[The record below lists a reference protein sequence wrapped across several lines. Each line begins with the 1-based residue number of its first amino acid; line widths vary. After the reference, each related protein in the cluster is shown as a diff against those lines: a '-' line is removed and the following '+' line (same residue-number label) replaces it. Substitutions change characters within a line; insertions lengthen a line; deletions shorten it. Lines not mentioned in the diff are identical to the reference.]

1 MQFSHFLSFRHKN
14 HLDAFGP
21 IKLLNGNEHWTLKKL
36 KKWTFFVSFW
46 WARPNSLSQPIPIR
60 LATWDALVLTRFL
73 FFLLQQHRRTDIH
86 TYRQTD
92 SVSHRTV
99 PLGFASSYTG
109 PDLGISRLS
118 STVCLQKWVPR
129 STVVFRFLSYF
140 LVFLSFFLSFFVP
153 CTFCFF
159 ISLYLPIYSSF
170 PFCLYSYIF
179 LIFLS
184 TPSVCVSLL
193 PYSPLSSC
201 PNLCLLSLA
210 VCRVT
215 YTPSG
220 RRCVWFSWK
229 ILVLI
234 KMLCA
239 LPQSLQ
245 MAAWIRTASQ

>member
-1 MQFSHFLSFRHKN
+1 MN
-14 HLDAFGP
+14 
-21 IKLLNGNEHWTLKKL
+21 LLC
-36 KKWTFFVSFW
+36 FVLMGETQQSV
-46 WARPNSLSQPIPIR
+46 ATYPNQTCDL
-60 LATWDALVLTRFL
+60 
-73 FFLLQQHRRTDIH
+73 RRSC
-86 TYRQTD
+86 TYT
-92 SVSHRTV
+92 
-99 PLGFASSYTG
+99 
-109 PDLGISRLS
+109 
-118 STVCLQKWVPR
+118 
-129 STVVFRFLSYF
+129 F
-140 LVFLSFFLSFFVP
+140 LVFPPAAAQTNRHTYIQTDRQRVTSHCSARIRFVLHGPRFRHFTSQFHCLLTEMGSTQHRCLSVPLLFLGLSFFLSFFVP

-220 RRCVWFSWK
+220 RRCV
-229 ILVLI
+229 
-234 KMLCA
+234 
-239 LPQSLQ
+239 
-245 MAAWIRTASQ
+245 